1 MSISLSVFLCLSL
14 SPTVSFSKYRGP
26 PEAMMHFSPVSD
38 SPLFSKNF
46 QTLWSIFSI
55 LPFPNKFL
63 DFHPPK
69 FLVTFLLVIDH
80 KFQISPLFPLFQY
93 VSPLF
98 PENYYLSPYFA
109 NLPPCFIKI
118 QQIFILFNLDGALYK
133 SP

>member
-69 FLVTFLLVIDH
+69 FLVTFLFSHRPQLSN
-80 KFQISPLFPLFQY
+80 FPLFPLFQY
-93 VSPLF
+93 VSLCF
-98 PENYYLSPYFA
+98 P
-109 NLPPCFIKI
+109 K
-118 QQIFILFNLDGALYK
+118 
-133 SP
+133 